1 MPIQNKIM
9 EIGTIPEL
17 MNTYLG
23 FAIESLYGLQK
34 EEFDDVLEWEFF
46 YYIKVCEQ
54 AENNMNNN

>member
-46 YYIKVCEQ
+46 YYIKVCE
-54 AENNMNNN
+54 